1 MNKVEVKAASSED
14 LIMELVQMATSSRI
28 LKSHETTAKHI
39 CRELSDRGVVDDA
52 DSLFKRWDKL
62 YTF

>member
-1 MNKVEVKAASSED
+1 MNKAEVRAASSED
-14 LIMELVQMATSSRI
+14 LIMELVQMVTSSRI
-28 LKSHETTAKHI
+28 LKSHETTARHI
-39 CRELSDRGVVDDA
+39 CRELSERGVVADA